1 MKRMHPWWR
10 TRYAWQATRARQIA
24 AAEYL
29 IGPMRA
35 NPWRQW
41 PYCWRFAWKRG

>member
-1 MKRMHPWWR
+1 MRVSGFR
-10 TRYAWQATRARQIA
+10 FARYAWQATRRQQIL

-29 IGPMRA
+29 IGPMGA

-41 PYCWRFAWKRG
+41 PHCWRFR